1 MFDFGDTTD
10 ANGDA
15 EKGLARQKQKLES
28 QLKGTSQGRSGK
40 SLIVP
45 KSGDVEAPEYITYPM
60 QKEGSFIELQK
71 LVENNIVKACSWFRS
86 LAGLESAGTLGNNQQ
101 LRNEWELAE
110 RLIRNE
116 QDIIMEALQ
125 KAFKGTAYE
134 GEVEFNNQSPID
146 LAALLDVNSILSIE
160 EKRELFGYSTEE
172 KQEAKIALNGA
183 QVTSLVEVVGKY
195 SLGELTENQAVQ
207 IISVAL
213 GIPEDEARKIVQK

>member
-1 MFDFGDTTD
+1 MWSGAFFDAQVESLIGQYNANQFENGVTLSSILMFDFGDTTD

-134 GEVEFNNQSPID
+134 GEVMFNNQSPMNVVND
-146 LAALLDVNSILSIE
+146 LDSITKLLENKDIIGEAAVYELLMMMGMDE
-160 EKRELFGYSTEE
+160 E
-172 KQEAKIALNGA
+172 QAKII
-183 QVTSLVEVVGKY
+183 VGNDR
-195 SLGELTENQAVQ
+195 E
-207 IISVAL
+207 
-213 GIPEDEARKIVQK
+213 